1 MLGIAFVERENL
13 TEFYTKACQLCPA
26 SPPTSKVPCAKIN
39 SGNPVYQAL
48 SINWMIRAKSDAD
61 MLSTHHAER
70 ESHIQRREGAR
81 TSAPVHAL
89 CAKIADGRYFSTWPL
104 QVGATHQVGHEV
116 GHF

>member
-1 MLGIAFVERENL
+1 MTSGLPG
-13 TEFYTKACQLCPA
+13 TEPIGWFG
-26 SPPTSKVPCAKIN
+26 AK
-39 SGNPVYQAL
+39 L
-48 SINWMIRAKSDAD
+48 RAKSDAD
-61 MLSTHHAER
+61 MLSTYHAER

-81 TSAPVHAL
+81 TSASVHAL